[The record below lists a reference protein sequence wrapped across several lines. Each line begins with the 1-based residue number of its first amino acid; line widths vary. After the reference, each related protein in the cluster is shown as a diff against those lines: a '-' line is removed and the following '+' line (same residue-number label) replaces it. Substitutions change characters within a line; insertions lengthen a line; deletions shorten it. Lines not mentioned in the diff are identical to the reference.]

1 MDRHVYV
8 TNYGGV
14 WFGVFMGTGGTTS
27 SWILLMEVFYQGIG
41 VNVDQGFP
49 AIVCLGVP
57 FPPDKVLELI
67 VPPS

>member
-1 MDRHVYV
+1 
-8 TNYGGV
+8 
-14 WFGVFMGTGGTTS
+14 MGTGGTTS

-41 VNVDQGFP
+41 INVDQGFP

-67 VPPS
+67 APSSCAHDLFYFPFGLTVN